1 MRLIIHHRKFYDWE
15 ALPSDVE
22 VTDRDVKA
30 GRVKP
35 SAAGSWLYR
44 VTRDQPTYTE
54 VGLPESELISIII
67 RDLVRDNVV
76 HDRAE
81 ALCRYMARYTLGHH
95 SHGSWITSFEV
106 QDDEGPQVD
115 ALKAALDEHEAVG
128 NVEPEDREQVLA
140 AYSVAYT
147 SEALVE
153 ALCKHFRVAAEPQ
166 KKD

>member
-15 ALPSDVE
+15 PLPSDVE
-22 VTDRDVKA
+22 VTDRDIKA

-35 SAAGSWLYR
+35 SAGGSWLYR

-54 VGLPESELISIII
+54 VGLPESELIAIII

-81 ALCRYMARYTLGHH
+81 ALCRYVARYTLGHH
-95 SHGSWITSFEV
+95 AHGSWISSFEL
-106 QDDEGPQVD
+106 QDDEGPQVA
-115 ALKAALDEHEAVG
+115 ALEAALDEHDAVG

-140 AYSVAYT
+140 AYAVTHT
-147 SEALVE
+147 SAQLVE
-153 ALCKHFRVAAEPQ
+153 ALCKHFRVAAAEPQ
-166 KKD
+166 KG